1 MKRNTGRE
9 SDRRPGVIPPTR
21 ALLPRQGLCA
31 FTPSKTGVVRQAGK
45 GAAQRARQKSTS
57 AVPVTAPVPC
67 GRAPLAWEL
76 SGDRHDLGGVPFTQA
91 GVIAKRPLTV
101 NLTCRPLL
109 WIRPEW
115 ADLVD
120 LFPQRERATMTT
132 WCWR

>member
-45 GAAQRARQKSTS
+45 GAGQEGKAEKSTG
-57 AVPVTAPVPC
+57 AVPVTALVPC

-91 GVIAKRPLTV
+91 GLIAKLPLPV
-101 NLTCRPLL
+101 NLTCRP
-109 WIRPEW
+109 RY
-115 ADLVD
+115 
-120 LFPQRERATMTT
+120 RTT
-132 WCWR
+132 RGEFQAVVKLRVTNARRVS